1 VPAMARAAW
10 VAARREDAR
19 WAREYLGPWVNR
31 RLHGTSSGD
40 GRTAKRPALEEMLPP
55 VVM

>member
-1 VPAMARAAW
+1 MARAAW

-19 WAREYLGPWVNR
+19 WATEYLAPWLNR
-31 RLHGTSSGD
+31 RLHGMSSGD
-40 GRTAKRPALEEMLPP
+40 GRTAKRPVLEEVLPP